1 MLPRSWLGLP
11 MPSHRL
17 KRRDF
22 ITLLGGAT
30 AWPIAGR
37 AQQSAGIRRVGVLL
51 NLSENDVE
59 AQRLIK
65 AFRDGL
71 AQLGWADGRNLRID
85 YRWAGGAVD
94 RIRTF
99 AKELVEVSP
108 DIMVGYATPSV
119 AALQQET
126 RSIPIVFLSVTDPVG
141 QGLVASLAH
150 PGGNITGFAVFEL
163 SLGTKWMGALKQI
176 APSLKRVTTIFNPK
190 TAPYYSLYLDA
201 IEKAASS
208 FGVEPIVVEVHD
220 DADIER
226 AISTLS
232 REPDSGL
239 IAMPDSFNMVHRR
252 TIIALVERYRLP
264 AMYYFPFFA
273 RDGGLISYGPDEADM
288 FRQAAGY
295 VDRILKG
302 AKASDLPVQQ
312 PTKYELVIN
321 LKTAKALGLT
331 VPEPFLQ
338 TADEV
343 IE

>member
-1 MLPRSWLGLP
+1 MR
-11 MPSHRL
+11 
-17 KRRDF
+17 RRDF
-22 ITLLGGAT
+22 VRAIVGSAT
-30 AWPIAGR
+30 AWPLTLR
-37 AQQSAGIRRVGVLL
+37 AQHPDGIRRLGMLL

-59 AQRLIK
+59 AQRLVRV
-65 AFRDGL
+65 FRERL
-71 AQLGWADGRNLRID
+71 AQLGWADGHNLRID
-85 YRWAGGAVD
+85 YRWAGGDVG
-94 RIRTF
+94 RIRIF
-99 AKELVEVSP
+99 AKELVELSP

-176 APSLKRVTTIFNPK
+176 APNLKRITTIFNPQ

-201 IEKAASS
+201 IAKAASS
-208 FGVEPIVVEVHD
+208 FAVEPIVVEVHD

-226 AISTLS
+226 AISALS

-252 TIIALVERYRLP
+252 TIIALVDRYRLP

-302 AKASDLPVQQ
+302 TKASDLPIQQ

-321 LKTAKALGLT
+321 LRTAKALGFT

>member
-1 MLPRSWLGLP
+1 MAATFGSITAGQAVMSGESELSQRSWSSCRP
-11 MPSHRL
+11 
-17 KRRDF
+17 KC
-22 ITLLGGAT
+22 
-30 AWPIAGR
+30 
-37 AQQSAGIRRVGVLL
+37 
-51 NLSENDVE
+51 
-59 AQRLIK
+59 
-65 AFRDGL
+65 
-71 AQLGWADGRNLRID
+71 
-85 YRWAGGAVD
+85 
-94 RIRTF
+94 
-99 AKELVEVSP
+99 
-108 DIMVGYATPSV
+108 YATPSV
-119 AALQQET
+119 VALQQET

-208 FGVEPIVVEVHD
+208 FAVEPIVVEVYD

-232 REPDSGL
+232 RNPDGGL

-252 TIIALVERYRLP
+252 TIIALVDRYRLP

-331 VPEPFLQ
+331 IPEPFLQ

>member
-1 MLPRSWLGLP
+1 M
-11 MPSHRL
+11 
-17 KRRDF
+17 KRRDV
-22 ITLLGGAT
+22 IAMLGGSA
-30 AWPIAGR
+30 IAVPVAAR
-37 AQQSAGIRRVGVLL
+37 AQQPTVVRRLGVLL
-51 NLSENDVE
+51 NLSENDLE
-59 AQRLIK
+59 AQRLVTV
-65 AFRDGL
+65 FREGL
-71 AQLGWADGRNLRID
+71 AQLGWSDGRNLRID
-85 YRWAGGAVD
+85 FRWTGGDVGRA
-94 RIRTF
+94 RAF
-99 AKELVEVSP
+99 AKELVELLP
-108 DIMVGYATPSV
+108 DIVVGYATPSV
-119 AALQQET
+119 VALQQET

-150 PGGNITGFAVFEL
+150 PGGNITGFAVFEF

-176 APSLKRVTTIFNPK
+176 APGLKRVTTIFNPK

-208 FGVEPIVVEVHD
+208 FAVEPIVVEVHD

-232 REPDSGL
+232 REPDGGL
-239 IAMPDSFNMVHRR
+239 IAMPDTFNMVHRR
-252 TIIALVERYRLP
+252 TIIALVDRYRLP

-302 AKASDLPVQQ
+302 AKASDLGRWCFNRSDYRLPAGMNMDVLDRNALAIR
-312 PTKYELVIN
+312 E
-321 LKTAKALGLT
+321 KALGLT
-331 VPEPFLQ
+331 IPEPFLQ